1 MKPAAA
7 LLIFALAPAYG
18 ESEQPKL
25 PPELQ
30 NIGIQQKLGGAVPL
44 DTVFRDEDSREV
56 RLGSYFGTRPVLL
69 ALVYYRCPMLCSQ
82 ILSGVVSG
90 LRPLRLTAGKDF
102 DVVALSFDPE
112 DTPQTARE
120 KRDEYTRRYRRGPE
134 GWHFLT
140 GTQESIRAVT
150 EAVGFHYRFDEKSN
164 MFIHASGVM
173 ILTPTGHLARYFYGV
188 EYEPKD
194 LKLGLIEA
202 SGNRIGSPVD
212 QILLFCYHYDPA
224 SGKYGAAVMN
234 LLRATAALV
243 LAMLIVSLTML
254 WRRDIRR
261 DRQHLQAERSP

>member
-1 MKPAAA
+1 MKAAIMVA
-7 LLIFALAPAYG
+7 LGMFACAHAQS
-18 ESEQPKL
+18 ESPKL

-30 NIGIQQKLGGAVPL
+30 GIGIQQRLDNPVPL
-44 DTVFRDEDSREV
+44 DAVFRDEDAHEV

-102 DVVALSFDPE
+102 DVIAVSFDSE

-120 KRDEYTRRYRRGPE
+120 KRDQYTRRYHRTSQ

-140 GTQESIRAVT
+140 GTQESIHALT
-150 EAVGFHYRFDEKSN
+150 EAVGFHYRFDQKSN
-164 MFIHASGVM
+164 MFLHASGVM
-173 ILTPTGHLARYFYGV
+173 ILTPSGRVARYFYGV

-194 LKLGLIEA
+194 LKFGLIEA
-202 SGNRIGSPVD
+202 SGNRIGMSVD
-212 QILLFCYHYDPA
+212 QVLLFCYHYDPA
-224 SGKYGAAVMN
+224 TGKYGATVMN
-234 LLRATAALV
+234 LLRATAGLV
-243 LAMLIVSLTML
+243 LAALITALTIL

-261 DRQHLQAERSP
+261 DRQQLRQERYP